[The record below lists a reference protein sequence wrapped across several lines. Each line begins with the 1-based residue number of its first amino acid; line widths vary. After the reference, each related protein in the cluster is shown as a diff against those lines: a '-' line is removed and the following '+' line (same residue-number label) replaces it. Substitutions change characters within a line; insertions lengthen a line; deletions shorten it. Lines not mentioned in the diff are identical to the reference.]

1 MKGTTKKLFRNI
13 SSVALAV
20 ITGLSFLPSAF
31 VSAEDAGSNVEPVI
45 STVEETD
52 AAIDSMDFSSK
63 RLMVFSSNPE
73 VQTALMNSNGYISSY
88 SQMFLLQFETENEAK
103 SAYRQ
108 FVPIADVVEID
119 TGIQIAD
126 DVVAAEEVSTDTV
139 MTVED
144 NPIKELQELVQEGS
158 ASYDIALIDTGA
170 SVDSN
175 VASSVSVIGEDA
187 SDHHGHGT
195 EMKGYMV
202 EQNPNAANKN
212 LFDQ

>member
-88 SQMFLLQFETENEAK
+88 SHMFLLQFETEDEAK

-175 VASSVSVIGEDA
+175 VTSSVSVIGEDA

-195 EMKGYMV
+195 AMKGYMV